1 MARFVLIHGA
11 CHTGWCWHLVIPELL
26 ARGHHVTAP
35 DLPGRGGD
43 PRPHSELTLED
54 YAKTVLDHAEQPS
67 VLVGHSAGGF
77 PISRAAELAPW
88 RVQRLVY
95 LCAFLP
101 EDGRSLVDMANAW
114 PEPPLKGIARQTAD
128 RAGYEVDE
136 AADDTRFYH
145 GLRADLRAE
154 ARARLVAEPMQPHTQ
169 PIALGQNWR
178 RVPRSYIRCTQDLTI
193 SPDAQAEMAQR
204 CDPKDRYDMPTGHSP
219 FLEDPEGLAALLS
232 RIAEDI

>member
-11 CHTGWCWHLVIPELL
+11 CHTGWCWHLVVPELL

-43 PRPHSELTLED
+43 PRSHADLTLED
-54 YAKTVLDHAEQPS
+54 YAHTVLDHAEQPS

-101 EDGRSLVDMANAW
+101 ENGLSLNDMAGAM
-114 PEPPLKGIARQTAD
+114 PRPPL
-128 RAGYEVDE
+128 AG
-136 AADDTRFYH
+136 
-145 GLRADLRAE
+145 
-154 ARARLVAEPMQPHTQ
+154 
-169 PIALGQNWR
+169 
-178 RVPRSYIRCTQDLTI
+178 
-193 SPDAQAEMAQR
+193 
-204 CDPKDRYDMPTGHSP
+204 
-219 FLEDPEGLAALLS
+219 
-232 RIAEDI
+232 